1 MRLFI
6 RDHLS
11 LIIFNAI
18 QLFFVLSIYWLDGY
32 RNHLTALY
40 SVFFGFFLL
49 TIYLFFRY
57 ITNRSI
63 YRRLSNPFHNWDE
76 FVLTRNWSPL
86 AKAIQT
92 LLRAQYRFYQEKI
105 RRYESKQEQH
115 LTFIN
120 QWVHQ
125 MKTPLSV
132 IHLTLKG
139 KIDPIFESIREEADR
154 MEKGLETIL
163 YVSRLDVFEQDFH
176 VERIPL
182 HSLVSRVI
190 HDNKRSFIRND
201 VYPNNRIDENIIVES
216 DAKWLSFMIGQ
227 ITINAIRYSAGTGE
241 KIEFSSYRRG
251 KNLVLEVRDYGIG
264 IPTRDQKRVFDP
276 YFTGENGRKYRES
289 TGMGLYLVKEVC
301 NKLHHGVE
309 LESTAGKGTM
319 VRIVFHLL

>member
-11 LIIFNAI
+11 LIIFNSI
-18 QLFFVLSIYWLDGY
+18 QLFMILSIYWLDGY

-40 SVFFGFFLL
+40 SIFFGMFLL

-57 ITNRSI
+57 LTNRSI
-63 YRRLSNPFHNWDE
+63 YRRLSSPFHNWDE

-86 AKAIQT
+86 AKAIQR
-92 LLRAQYRFYQEKI
+92 LLRTQYRFYQEQI
-105 RRYESKQEQH
+105 RQYESKQEQH
-115 LTFIN
+115 ITFIN

-139 KIDPIFESIREEADR
+139 KIDPIFESIREETDR

-163 YVSRLDVFEQDFH
+163 YTSRLDVFEQDFH
-176 VERIPL
+176 VEQVPL
-182 HSLVSRVI
+182 HSLISSVI

-201 VYPNNRIDENIIVES
+201 VYPNNSIDESIVVES

-264 IPTRDQKRVFDP
+264 IPIRDQKRVFDP

-301 NKLHHGVE
+301 TKLHHGVE
-309 LESTAGKGTM
+309 LESIAGEGTM
-319 VRIVFHLL
+319 VRIIFHLL